1 MEIDFLNVIMLVLV
15 AVVLITFLPHT
26 YFKTVFTLVLLGIV
40 GYFLL
45 ITVAEMPPF
54 GDIANPPNNELAA
67 RYIEQGIADTGVP
80 NLVTGILNDY
90 RAMDTL
96 GEATVIF
103 LAIAAAI
110 ATIKAH

>member
-1 MEIDFLNVIMLVLV
+1 MDFNPLNIIMLVLV
-15 AVVLITFLPHT
+15 VAVVLTFLPHT
-26 YFKTVFTLVLLGIV
+26 YLKSVFTLILLGIV

-54 GDIANPPNNELAA
+54 GDIANPTNNELAM
-67 RYIEQGIADTGVP
+67 RYIEQGVEDTGVT
-80 NLVTGILNDY
+80 NAVTGILNDY